1 LQVFINDL
9 DFSNP
14 AHVHVIK
21 KWFCKAAAFIDFI
34 LPYFKKTRFDK
45 VIILQGHLYDS
56 AIIRWICIERGVPIV
71 AVENTFNKDKIIWD
85 DISCLSVN
93 KNLAR
98 NFFWRY
104 RDVIDCRT
112 ATEYC
117 TEYFANIKSKK
128 QIEHSSPNKKLF
140 LDSSRKSIFYIGQ
153 VFTDASTLF
162 GICNFHSPVSIIE
175 YLVKYAINENY
186 NLIIK
191 LHPKEISGIDIC
203 QNRYDSLTH
212 KQIKSNSPL
221 YDLIKQSNNI
231 YYDHTN
237 AYDTYSIIKNADV
250 CVTINSQAGLES
262 LLLGKI
268 VITCGNAFYSCLNSV
283 YRALDNRHIGFLLN
297 QILKNTTPGIDM
309 NQVYKFFYIFCEKYC
324 LPKNEES
331 FLWLFEKSILIQG
344 QGN

>member
-14 AHVHVIK
+14 VHVHVIK
-21 KWFCKAAAFIDFI
+21 KWFRKAAVFIDYI
-34 LPYFKKTRFDK
+34 LPYFQKTRFAK

-98 NFFWRY
+98 NFYWRY
-104 RDVIDCRT
+104 RDVIDCRK

-117 TEYFANIKSKK
+117 TEYLTNIRSKK
-128 QIEHSSPNKKLF
+128 QNEHYSPNKKLL
-140 LDSSRKSIFYIGQ
+140 LDNSRKSIFYIGQ

-162 GICNFHSPVSIIE
+162 GIGNFHNPVSIIE

-186 NLIIK
+186 NLVIK

-212 KQIKSNSPL
+212 KQIKSNPSL
-221 YDLIKQSNNI
+221 YDLIKQNINI
-231 YYDHTN
+231 YYDHANT
-237 AYDTYSIIKNADV
+237 YDTYSIIQKADI

-283 YRALDNRHIGFLLN
+283 YQALDIRHIGFFLN
-297 QILKNTTPGIDM
+297 RTLKNTAPGVDM
-309 NQVYKFFYIFCEKYC
+309 DQVYKFFYIFCEKYC
-324 LPKNEES
+324 LPKNEKS
-331 FLWLFEKSILIQG
+331 FLWLFEKSILNQG
-344 QGN
+344 QRN